1 MSLLV
6 FSGCNETKT
15 EMKGEMESNQDTQKS
30 TEDEVAP
37 MPVYDPNTLPESDPL
52 EVKEI
57 QSYYARK
64 LSNRSKL
71 TYDEV
76 YNAAE
81 KKETEFVLNQK
92 VSVDEFKKIMNII
105 FLDTPEFY
113 YLRSRYYYETDASGY
128 VSRVKLYYLLTQNQ
142 IAETE
147 KKAKQDLTTKISD
160 LRALSTQY
168 EVESSAYLSLL
179 DSYIPNI
186 SKISFDYDDPEL
198 CSSLFGPMCFSRG
211 NDKAVAKAF
220 TYYCRMT
227 GIDSAVVIGDFISAD
242 FSKEIGLGIKSENSS
257 GQGKNIYIEK
267 SNSSGT
273 LVVCNYDDLYAW
285 NIVQINNQWYHVD
298 IPIASAWHN
307 SEQAF
312 EQVNRE
318 NFMPFFNLN
327 DYAISQSRLFY
338 MNEDILGILP
348 ECKENTFQ
356 YYYRTGDFFL
366 DYTYNQ
372 TITAINKKLDSMV
385 QERKDRVIIQFISE
399 SCFDNFKKLW
409 EEQVNKYNE
418 NRNNPIQNYDIIYN
432 RESLMVYVYN
442 LVYL

>member
-1 MSLLV
+1 
-6 FSGCNETKT
+6 
-15 EMKGEMESNQDTQKS
+15 
-30 TEDEVAP
+30 
-37 MPVYDPNTLPESDPL
+37 
-52 EVKEI
+52 
-57 QSYYARK
+57 
-64 LSNRSKL
+64 
-71 TYDEV
+71 
-76 YNAAE
+76 
-81 KKETEFVLNQK
+81 
-92 VSVDEFKKIMNII
+92 MNII